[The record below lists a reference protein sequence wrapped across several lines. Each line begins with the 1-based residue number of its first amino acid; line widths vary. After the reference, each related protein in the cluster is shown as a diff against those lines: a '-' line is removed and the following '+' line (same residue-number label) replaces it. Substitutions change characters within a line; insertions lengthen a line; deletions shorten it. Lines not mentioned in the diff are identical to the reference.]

1 MFDTRR
7 FAYYVP
13 NISFSFEH
21 DIRTHFQRLHLR
33 ARSTFFSLQSMSYYP
48 WTYKDV
54 PLLFVEPYIRRGYR
68 AIHQPWSYYWQ
79 SLFHKHNESI
89 NVWSHLLG
97 IVYMS
102 YLIYYYNKQL
112 NFIENSHTWPLVVS
126 LCTAILM
133 FACSACAHL
142 LHSKSESV
150 HLTCFSID
158 YIGVSL
164 HGFGSGFLHIYYS
177 SPQWYYNQIEYQYM
191 FVLLLLAITA
201 CFSNCFAQYYF
212 SCPYPPMKR
221 VCQFL
226 PCGVLWIYSVVPLI
240 FGVFPLKFPLDSA
253 DLCHLVQISLF
264 LIGGLFFAFDFPQ
277 RFYPGAFDFLGQG
290 HHLFHLCIYFVTIC
304 QMHGVFRDF
313 ERKQDII
320 NARTK
325 PDLLFCAGSMIF
337 LILLDTVT
345 VYFVRRYF
353 SKKHH
358 IHQR

>member
-1 MFDTRR
+1 
-7 FAYYVP
+7 
-13 NISFSFEH
+13 
-21 DIRTHFQRLHLR
+21 
-33 ARSTFFSLQSMSYYP
+33 
-48 WTYKDV
+48 
-54 PLLFVEPYIRRGYR
+54 
-68 AIHQPWSYYWQ
+68 
-79 SLFHKHNESI
+79 
-89 NVWSHLLG
+89 
-97 IVYMS
+97 
-102 YLIYYYNKQL
+102 
-112 NFIENSHTWPLVVS
+112 
-126 LCTAILM
+126 
-133 FACSACAHL
+133 
-142 LHSKSESV
+142 
-150 HLTCFSID
+150 
-158 YIGVSL
+158 
-164 HGFGSGFLHIYYS
+164 
-177 SPQWYYNQIEYQYM
+177 
-191 FVLLLLAITA
+191 
-201 CFSNCFAQYYF
+201 
-212 SCPYPPMKR
+212 MKR

-226 PCGVLWIYSVVPLI
+226 PCGILWIYSVVPLI

-253 DLCHLVQISLF
+253 DLCHLVQMSLF